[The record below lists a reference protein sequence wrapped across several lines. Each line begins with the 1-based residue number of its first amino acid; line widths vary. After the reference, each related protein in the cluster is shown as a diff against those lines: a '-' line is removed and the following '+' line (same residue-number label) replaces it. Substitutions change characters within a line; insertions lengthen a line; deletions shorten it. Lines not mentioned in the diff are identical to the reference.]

1 MFIFLQQS
9 FDHFWRKVV
18 FCHLVTA
25 TRRFF
30 WQSHAIGKSCICT
43 FIFTIVIVICWAIW
57 FLKFYFLKYN
67 SKCFPCNLHP
77 NHAISSQTDQW
88 YFLEE
93 HSDIQCMLTSD
104 IQELDKTVIY
114 RPFFFELCTGALRNP
129 LRQIVFQNSTGNM
142 LFWADWDF
150 GPYIVPWGRKS

>member
-1 MFIFLQQS
+1 MCYWCYMWHCSKHSVTCNTWWNGFGTVYKNSDLFVFIFLQQS

-43 FIFTIVIVICWAIW
+43 FIFTIVIVICWAIG
-57 FLKFYFLKYN
+57 FLKFYFQKYN
-67 SKCFPCNLHP
+67 LKCFACNLHP

-93 HSDIQCMLTSD
+93 HSGIQCMLTSD
-104 IQELDKTVIY
+104 IPELDKTVIY
-114 RPFFFELCTGALRNP
+114 
-129 LRQIVFQNSTGNM
+129 
-142 LFWADWDF
+142 
-150 GPYIVPWGRKS
+150 GPQFICRGVTH